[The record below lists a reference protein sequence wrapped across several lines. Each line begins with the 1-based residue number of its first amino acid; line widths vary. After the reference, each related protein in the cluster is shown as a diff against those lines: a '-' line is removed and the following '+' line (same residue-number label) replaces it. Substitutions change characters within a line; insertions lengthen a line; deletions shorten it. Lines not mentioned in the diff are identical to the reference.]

1 MAADAGWIVEDFETE
16 VGGCPVRTFL
26 RSLKGRDLAEAIAL
40 IKLAEERGNR
50 LRAPQSKALGG
61 GLFELRGRQVRIF
74 YVFAPERRIVLLSGI
89 VKKQDRIQPWEMTR
103 ARQLQ
108 AEQAAREMGG
118 GTR

>member
-1 MAADAGWIVEDFETE
+1 MAADAGWTVEDFETE
-16 VGGCPVRTFL
+16 AGGYPVRTFL

-50 LRAPQSKALGG
+50 LQGPQSKALGS
-61 GLFELRGRQVRIF
+61 GLFELRGKQVRIF
-74 YVFAPERRIVLLSGI
+74 YVFAPGRRIVLLSGI

-108 AEQAAREMGG
+108 AEHAARGTGG